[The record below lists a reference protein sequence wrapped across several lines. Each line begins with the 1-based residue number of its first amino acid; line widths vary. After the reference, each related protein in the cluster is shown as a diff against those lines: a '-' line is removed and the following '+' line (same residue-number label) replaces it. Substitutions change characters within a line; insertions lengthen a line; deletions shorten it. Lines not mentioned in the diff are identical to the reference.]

1 MKNETIYLVEDKKFE
16 FVETEVPQIG
26 DKDILVEIKHIGI
39 CGSDVT
45 FFEEHTVQGALD
57 YDLPIVLGHECAGIV
72 AAKGKNVKNLEIGD
86 RVALEPGV
94 PCGECEYCKTG
105 HYNLCRSVDFMAAPP
120 FQSGAM
126 SRYVKHPASWAFKL
140 PDNVSTMEGAL
151 LEPLSVGMYAV
162 KRADPQP
169 GDTVTILGAG
179 CIGLMTLLSLK
190 ARGIDNI
197 IVMDL
202 FDNRLEQAKSMG
214 AKYTV
219 NSGKEDMV
227 QAVMELTGGVGT
239 KYVFETAGNPVTTNA
254 AAKIAKCGGS
264 IVMVGQVHQPVQY
277 DFFEINSKEVDLLN
291 VFRYANIY
299 PMALESVS
307 SGRID
312 VKQIVSDRFAWK
324 QSQEAFEC
332 ALYNKKDAIKVVI
345 EC

>member
-1 MKNETIYLVEDKKFE
+1 MKNETIFLVEDKKFE
-16 FVETEVPQIG
+16 YKKTEIPKIG
-26 DKDILVEIKHIGI
+26 ENDVLVEIKHIGI

-45 FFEEHTVQGALD
+45 FFDEHTVHGALD

-72 AAKGKNVKNLEIGD
+72 AEKGSEVKNLEIGD

-94 PCGECEYCKTG
+94 PCGECEYCRTG
-105 HYNLCRSVDFMAAPP
+105 RYNLCRNVDFMAAPP

-126 SRYVKHPASWAFKL
+126 SRYVKHPASWTFKL
-140 PDNVSTMEGAL
+140 PDNVSTLEGAL

-162 KRADPQP
+162 KRANPQP

-197 IVMDL
+197 IIMDL
-202 FDNRLEQAKSMG
+202 FDNRLEKAKLMG
-214 AKYTV
+214 AKYAV
-219 NSGKEDMV
+219 NSGKKDMIET
-227 QAVMELTGGVGT
+227 VMELTGAEGT
-239 KYVFETAGNPVTTNA
+239 KFVFETAGNPVTTKA
-254 AAKIAKCGGS
+254 AAKITKCGGK
-264 IVMVGQVHQPVQY
+264 IVMVGQVHQPVEY

-307 SGRID
+307 SGRVD
-312 VKQIVSDRFAWK
+312 VKQMVSNSFSWE

-332 ALYNKKDAIKVVI
+332 ALYHKQDAIKVVI